1 MILLSSGG
9 RGAGTMIHSGG
20 GSVKCS
26 GVLISQFICLFVVLS
41 IQAANARER
50 RRMNRMNEAFLR

>member
-1 MILLSSGG
+1 MLVL
-9 RGAGTMIHSGG
+9 IHSGG

-26 GVLISQFICLFVVLS
+26 GVLISQFICLFVLLS